1 MNDRGRIVPYV
12 FAGAMVVAPFLA
24 LLYDVTAGLGVLAGA
39 LGLTAYVA
47 LDATK
52 AAGPPIRQRLLVMAY
67 LNAALAI
74 VAAILFALRLIV

>member
-1 MNDRGRIVPYV
+1 MNDRRRIVPYV

-47 LDATK
+47 LDAAR
-52 AAGPPIRQRLLVMAY
+52 AAGPAIRQRLLAMAY

-74 VAAILFALRLIV
+74 VAAILFVMRLIV